1 MIVIKGSNRIDA
13 DIFASRIVQRL
24 KECDIEEEAIVYY
37 MFPIYIG
44 DVSEDSVTARIL
56 LLSKTYGILY
66 FETKNSDEDIEA
78 TENRM
83 NQVYACLSAKLKQ
96 LPELRKGRNLKY
108 EISTILVSDDE
119 LQVSEDFYWSDYNN
133 LPNFIKG
140 IRCNIEDCS
149 FSLIQSCIDGTVR
162 TVKKVE
168 RKNST
173 SRKTKAKIL
182 ADIQSHIAKFDIE
195 QKEAALTEL
204 DSPQRIR
211 GLAGSG
217 KTIVL
222 TQKAALYHLKHKDDV
237 ILYTYYTKSLHDT
250 IKEHIDRAYKYF
262 SNNREPNWDK
272 IIICHAWGRDSVPGV
287 YSMACDDIGERP
299 MNLVS
304 ALNVDPKDPLGY
316 ACKDLME
323 KPIKPVYDM
332 ILIDE
337 GQDFTPPFYQLCY
350 RLSKN
355 SKIVWAFDDFQNIF
369 DVAIQDERKTFGKT
383 DGRYNVDFGRDV
395 VNGSD
400 IVLPKCY
407 RTPRIPLIA
416 AFSLGLGVYNSQV
429 LQRLSSN
436 ELWNSLGFSVVQGN
450 CNTGDNMIIQR
461 PEDNTPSYS
470 NKEFGVGCIA
480 YIKCKNIDQE
490 CDWIASQIAKDLSE
504 EDLLPNDICVICV
517 DKKWVVSY
525 FSKIQNRLLN
535 KGIECFNHINTY
547 SSNISF
553 MREGYVTLSTVNK
566 AKGNECACVYVCG
579 VDHIFSNPNNIV
591 LRDTLFT
598 SMTRTKGWLTLTGC
612 RDEFDKCIEEMN
624 KLKDNNF
631 ELHFVQP
638 SENATKTIEDQSRRE
653 TIAIDKIDRI
663 ISELKSLGRSKE
675 DIKKEINRLLEL

>member
-272 IIICHAWGRDSVPGV
+272 IIICHAWGSDSVPGV
-287 YSMACDDIGERP
+287 YSMACEDIGVRP

>member
-1 MIVIKGSNRIDA
+1 
-13 DIFASRIVQRL
+13 
-24 KECDIEEEAIVYY
+24 
-37 MFPIYIG
+37 
-44 DVSEDSVTARIL
+44 
-56 LLSKTYGILY
+56 
-66 FETKNSDEDIEA
+66 
-78 TENRM
+78 
-83 NQVYACLSAKLKQ
+83 
-96 LPELRKGRNLKY
+96 
-108 EISTILVSDDE
+108 
-119 LQVSEDFYWSDYNN
+119 
-133 LPNFIKG
+133 
-140 IRCNIEDCS
+140 
-149 FSLIQSCIDGTVR
+149 
-162 TVKKVE
+162 
-168 RKNST
+168 
-173 SRKTKAKIL
+173 
-182 ADIQSHIAKFDIE
+182 
-195 QKEAALTEL
+195 
-204 DSPQRIR
+204 
-211 GLAGSG
+211 
-217 KTIVL
+217 
-222 TQKAALYHLKHKDDV
+222 
-237 ILYTYYTKSLHDT
+237 
-250 IKEHIDRAYKYF
+250 
-262 SNNREPNWDK
+262 
-272 IIICHAWGRDSVPGV
+272 
-287 YSMACDDIGERP
+287 
-299 MNLVS
+299 
-304 ALNVDPKDPLGY
+304 
-316 ACKDLME
+316 
-323 KPIKPVYDM
+323 
-332 ILIDE
+332 
-337 GQDFTPPFYQLCY
+337 
-350 RLSKN
+350 
-355 SKIVWAFDDFQNIF
+355 
-369 DVAIQDERKTFGKT
+369 
-383 DGRYNVDFGRDV
+383 
-395 VNGSD
+395 
-400 IVLPKCY
+400 
-407 RTPRIPLIA
+407 
-416 AFSLGLGVYNSQV
+416 
-429 LQRLSSN
+429 
-436 ELWNSLGFSVVQGN
+436 
-450 CNTGDNMIIQR
+450 MIIQR